1 MRRGTPEAVQYSV
14 ARLCPQAARMAS
26 NARAESVTMIAS
38 SGHRLRSS
46 VCRARCQARR
56 RAAARSPRGG
66 PLPSTVTLTRS
77 AGRTRRAMAS
87 HSLRCSRWG
96 TGRSAAEPGTRS
108 SYRATPSTAC
118 APATASRI
126 AAASEVSA
134 VVCPYGAATGSGS
147 AVTGTAPG
155 CRANMVSTSRLLTGP
170 GAHSTTRRSANRPWL
185 ISPSATA
192 ARSASRRGVS
202 RPPVTLTG
210 SRASRLPVRCSRV
223 KSSAVMSSGTRT
235 RRAAAQARPPA
246 PGFGISLPPPT
257 GRTGPIPRQDGI
269 TWAATMDDRWVGR
282 DAPEQ
287 EQDDTDSED
296 SRVPERHVHVSQE
309 AQRPLTGCPRS
320 WR

>member
-235 RRAAAQARPPA
+235 RRAAAQARPPSRCTRGGA
-246 PGFGISLPPPT
+246 ARLRYRQPRPGRRCPGWPARKP
-257 GRTGPIPRQDGI
+257 GRP
-269 TWAATMDDRWVGR
+269 A
-282 DAPEQ
+282 
-287 EQDDTDSED
+287 
-296 SRVPERHVHVSQE
+296 
-309 AQRPLTGCPRS
+309 LCPGGS
-320 WR
+320 GTAV